1 MSLNSIDILTIDI
14 SILFLL
20 LVSIVLLARSE
31 RFKGLV
37 IFINILISLN
47 YILWRGLFTL
57 NTVDQLSLWMSI
69 TLLVAECYGIAQ
81 NLLFHYQSAN
91 PTTRELPAGAED
103 YTPMVD
109 ILITIYNEPKDILLR
124 TLVACKAQDWPADK
138 FNIYVLDDGNRPEI
152 QKMSEKLGVHYIA
165 RLTNVDSK
173 AGNVNNG
180 LKHSSGEIVA
190 IFDCDHIP
198 VRSFLKETVGFFMD
212 HEVGFV
218 QIPHHFYNPDTFQRN
233 WKLEREITHEQDLFF
248 HIIQPGR
255 DRVNSAFFAGSC
267 GLFKRSALDEIG
279 GIVSKTVTEDLHTSM
294 TLHAAGYKSVYLN
307 KDLSAGLS
315 PESCAGY
322 IKQRKRWAKGGIQ
335 VFLLDNPLLK
345 KGLSLAQR
353 IQYFGSVL
361 YFFHGLPRIIFLA
374 APLSYLFFARPPLIT
389 DIPTLLCFFIPH
401 YAATLIAFKMV
412 SRGYRN
418 PFWSDVY
425 ETMMSFILT
434 LTAVKTM
441 LRPGERS
448 FEVTPKGL
456 HQEKLKLAFYAVF
469 PHMLLSGLLALG
481 VILGIKSYATDQLM
495 LSATVISIVWAS
507 YNTFILFAAIIAALE
522 RPQRRG
528 NIRLDRKIDCELL
541 IDSNSIHCVTENIS
555 EKGVSIIL
563 DHPVTFISPFITL
576 EMMSNYGEVDRIK
589 GIIVRSRADDRGRC
603 LMGINFIDITDSA
616 LQGLIRQIFTPEDTW
631 AGAHSPDISD
641 EPLSFFSQIF
651 RVLPKIF
658 NKERVLK
665 RITPRF
671 DINYSCELVLPNS
684 RLKGRTKNIGLYG
697 LSVELPPSNNGNK
710 NGRIPKDVLLKVHPK
725 GGLAFSL
732 KGEVTWQV
740 ENKENRFVGIRFK
753 DMEKGKALWDDIK
766 AL

>member
-1 MSLNSIDILTIDI
+1 MSINSIDILTIDI
-14 SILFLL
+14 SILFAL
-20 LVSIVLLARSE
+20 LVSIFLLARSE

-57 NTVDQLSLWMSI
+57 NTVDQLGLWMSI
-69 TLLVAECYGIAQ
+69 TLLAAELYGIAQ
-81 NLLFHYQSAN
+81 NVLFHYQSAN

-103 YTPMVD
+103 YTPTVD
-109 ILITIYNEPKDILLR
+109 IFITIYNEPKDILLR
-124 TLVACKAQDWPADK
+124 TLVACKAQDWPADRLK
-138 FNIYVLDDGNRPEI
+138 IYVLDDGNRGEI
-152 QKMSEKLGVHYIA
+152 QKMSEKLGAHYLA

-180 LKHSSGEIVA
+180 LKNSSGEVVA

-212 HEVGFV
+212 PEVGIV

-248 HIIQPGR
+248 HVIQPGR

-267 GLFKRSALDEIG
+267 GLFKRRALDEIG
-279 GIVSKTVTEDLHTSM
+279 GIATRTVTEDLHTSM
-294 TLHAAGYKSVYLN
+294 VLHSKGYKSVYLN

-335 VFLLDNPLLK
+335 VFILDNPLLK
-345 KGLSLAQR
+345 RGLSFAQR
-353 IQYFGSVL
+353 LQYFGSVL
-361 YFFHGLPRIIFLA
+361 YFFHGLPRIVFLA
-374 APLSYLFFARPPLIT
+374 APLSFLFFARPPLIT
-389 DIPTLLCFFIPH
+389 DVSTLLGFFIPH

-434 LTAVKTM
+434 TSALKTIIT
-441 LRPGERS
+441 PNERS
-448 FEVTPKGL
+448 FVVTPKGL
-456 HQEKLKLAFYAVF
+456 HQDRLKLAFYAVF
-469 PHMLLSGLLALG
+469 PHMVLSGLLALG
-481 VILGIKSYATDQLM
+481 VILGVKGYATERTM
-495 LSATVISIVWAS
+495 FSATVISVAWAS
-507 YNTFILFAAIIAALE
+507 YNAFILFAAVIAALE

-528 NIRLDRKIDCELL
+528 NIRLDRKIECELK

-563 DHPVTFISPFITL
+563 DHPVSFISPFITL
-576 EMMSNYGEVDRIK
+576 ELHSNYGEIDTIK
-589 GIIVRSRADDRGRC
+589 GIIVRNIVDSEGKSR
-603 LMGINFIDITDSA
+603 MGINFIEVTDKS

-631 AGAHSPDISD
+631 TGAHSPDIPD

-651 RVLPKIF
+651 KALPKIF
-658 NKERVLK
+658 NRETALK
-665 RITPRF
+665 RVTPRF
-671 DINYSCELVLPNS
+671 DINYSCELVLPDS
-684 RLKGRTKNIGLYG
+684 KLKGRTKNIGLYG
-697 LSVELPPSNNGNK
+697 LSVELPPPESGSNNGE
-710 NGRIPKDVLLKVHPK
+710 IPKQVLLKVHPE

-732 KGEVTWQV
+732 RGEVTWQV
-740 ENKENRFVGIRFK
+740 ENEEKRFVGIRFS
-753 DMEKGKALWDDIK
+753 DVEKGKALWDDIRS
-766 AL
+766 L